1 MLYNLYNY
9 PKQHSHKRNILYE
22 KANCACISA
31 ATKTIN
37 VNSNVLIKK
46 KNYSLSRDAFRNH
59 VQGGKCNLDAAWV
72 AKKVRAP
79 IILLGKNLG
88 KD

>member
-72 AKKVRAP
+72 KKKSSRADYFV
-79 IILLGKNLG
+79 GKNLG